1 MAAPPPLGPVL
12 ETSLYVDDPASVCR
26 FYEEVLGLEPM
37 MHDKRLTAYA
47 VGQGSVLLLF
57 RQGTTEQPAPT
68 PGGVIPSHDG
78 SGRLH
83 FAFSVAAEALDAW
96 RSHLLRHDVVIE
108 SEVSWP
114 RGGRSLYFRD
124 PEQNLV
130 ELATPG
136 LWRNY

>member
-1 MAAPPPLGPVL
+1 MDTPPPLGQVL
-12 ETSLYVDDPASVCR
+12 ETSLYVRDPAPVCR
-26 FYEEVLGLEPM
+26 FYEDVLGLEPM
-37 MHDKRLTAYA
+37 MQDERLTAYA

-57 RQGTTEQPAPT
+57 RQGTTDQPAPT

-78 SGRLH
+78 TGRLH
-83 FAFSVAAEALDAW
+83 FAFAVAAEVLDAW
-96 RSHLLRHDVVIE
+96 RSHLARHRIAIE
-108 SEVSWP
+108 SEVAWP
-114 RGGRSLYFRD
+114 RGGRSIYFRD

>member
-1 MAAPPPLGPVL
+1 MASHPPLGPVL
-12 ETSLYVDDPASVCR
+12 ETSLYVRDPAPVCR
-26 FYEEVLGLEPM
+26 FYEDVLGLEPM
-37 MHDKRLTAYA
+37 MHDERLTAYA
-47 VGQGSVLLLF
+47 VGKGSVLLLF
-57 RQGTTEQPAPT
+57 RQGTTDEPAPT
-68 PGGVIPSHDG
+68 PGGTIPAHGG

-83 FAFSVAAEALDAW
+83 FAFAISQEALDAW
-96 RSHLLRHDVVIE
+96 RSHLARHEVAIE

-114 RGGRSLYFRD
+114 RGGCSIYFRD